1 MEEEDIQF
9 NDEVEAK
16 LVQKLLNK
24 LISEEWLA
32 GNTYLLFKTAISK
45 EDPNIN
51 SIVQAFDETAV
62 DELSDHMAKLVDF
75 AIQFGYDVP
84 STFKEF
90 KRFADKNDFELFES
104 FKKDKDS
111 NYYLDQSILS
121 EQRAIASYN
130 KAIAQMDDVYDYN
143 GFQALLKTIYYDE
156 VEHLE
161 TFKFLKY
168 QVEASLGD
176 F

>member
-1 MEEEDIQF
+1 MEEENEQL
-9 NDEVEAK
+9 NDEIEAK

-32 GNTYLLFKTAISK
+32 GNTYLLFKTSIARNDRNAS
-45 EDPNIN
+45 P
-51 SIVQAFDETAV
+51 IVQAFDETAI
-62 DELSDHMAKLVDF
+62 DELSDHMEKLVDF
-75 AIQFGYDVP
+75 AIQFGYAVP

-90 KRFADKNDFELFES
+90 KKFADKNDSQLFET
-104 FKKDKDS
+104 FKKDQDS
-111 NYYLDQSILS
+111 IFYLDQSILS

-130 KAIAQMDDVYDYN
+130 SAIAQLDDVYDYN

-168 QVEASLGD
+168 QVEANLD
-176 F
+176 IF